1 MAITKIWNIA
11 KSKDGNLSN
20 SLHRSL
26 LYIVNPVKTDGGVL
40 VGGINVMPD
49 AELAYEQMCE
59 TKQTFGKELG
69 RQGYHVVLSCP
80 VGEGDPQTMYQLTQ
94 EFIEEYMGDRYEAL
108 FAVHVDKGHLHSH
121 QGAELKA
128 APGDQGAGRVQSV
141 LRDGTG
147 LPVCGQGK

>member
-20 SLHRSL
+20 SLHCSL

-40 VGGINVMPD
+40 VGGVNVMPD

-59 TKQTFGKELG
+59 TKQIFGKELG

-80 VGEGDPQTMYQLTQ
+80 VGEGDPQTMYQLKLIGMEDNLEESDKNIAKVLEKRKFDSCLNKRMVIVLSNTARTD
-94 EFIEEYMGDRYEAL
+94 IEI
-108 FAVHVDKGHLHSH
+108 
-121 QGAELKA
+121 
-128 APGDQGAGRVQSV
+128 
-141 LRDGTG
+141 
-147 LPVCGQGK
+147 

>member
-1 MAITKIWNIA
+1 MNIAITKIWNIA

-26 LYIVNPVKTDGGVL
+26 LYIVNSVKTDGGVL
-40 VGGINVMPD
+40 VGGVNVMPD

-80 VGEGDPQTMYQLTQ
+80 VGEGDRSVTPWYTGIARGEGKKGNYH
-94 EFIEEYMGDRYEAL
+94 G
-108 FAVHVDKGHLHSH
+108 KGHHNR
-121 QGAELKA
+121 QICDWGA
-128 APGDQGAGRVQSV
+128 
-141 LRDGTG
+141 
-147 LPVCGQGK
+147 

>member
-40 VGGINVMPD
+40 VGGVNVMPD

-94 EFIEEYMGDRYEAL
+94 EFIEEYLGDRYEA
-108 FAVHVDKGHLHSH
+108 
-121 QGAELKA
+121 
-128 APGDQGAGRVQSV
+128 
-141 LRDGTG
+141 
-147 LPVCGQGK
+147 